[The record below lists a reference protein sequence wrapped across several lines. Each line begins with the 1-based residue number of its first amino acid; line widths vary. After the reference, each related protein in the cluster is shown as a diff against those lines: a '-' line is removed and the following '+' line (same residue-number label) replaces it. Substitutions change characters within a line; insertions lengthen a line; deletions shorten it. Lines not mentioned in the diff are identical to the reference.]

1 MHELWQYIISQLN
14 VVPQTVYLG
23 ILVLL
28 CIGTIVLLAV
38 NRKKAARNI
47 VWLLFFEFVFF
58 VLGMTVFFRP
68 TGTKALVYPPFW
80 SYVNVWQVGN
90 QKVLHEIILNVVLFV
105 PLGFFWGIQSSKWPK
120 RWQWLSTMILGVS
133 LSGVIELLQYCFKK
147 GCVEVDDV
155 IHNTLG
161 CLVGFVLWRGCAKWF
176 LGNKSDINL
185 F

>member
-1 MHELWQYIISQLN
+1 MHDLWQYIILQLN
-14 VVPQTVYLG
+14 VVPIPVYKGLFA
-23 ILVLL
+23 LF
-28 CIGTIVLLAV
+28 CISTIVLLAV

-58 VLGMTVFFRP
+58 VLGMT
-68 TGTKALVYPPFW
+68 G
-80 SYVNVWQVGN
+80 YVSVWRVGN
-90 QKVLHEIILNVVLFV
+90 QKVLHEIILNVALFV
-105 PLGFFWGIQSSKWPK
+105 PLGFLWGIQSSKWPK
-120 RWQWLSTMILGVS
+120 RWQWLSAMILGIS
-133 LSGVIELLQYCFKK
+133 LSVVIELLQYCFKK

-176 LGNKSDINL
+176 FGSKSYTNL